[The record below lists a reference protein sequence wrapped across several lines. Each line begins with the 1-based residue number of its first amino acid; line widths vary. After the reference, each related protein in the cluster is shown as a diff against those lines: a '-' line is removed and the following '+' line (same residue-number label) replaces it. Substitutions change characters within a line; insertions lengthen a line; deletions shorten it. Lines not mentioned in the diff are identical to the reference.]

1 MATLIPALGSCVSR
15 MTPGERR
22 TAERLEQKLDADYLL
37 WYDVAVGPRH
47 QHPDFVVMHPRRG
60 ILILEVKDFRL
71 STLIQANKQ
80 TWDIHGEL
88 GPKTIPNPL
97 EQARQ
102 YAHQV
107 VNALERDPQ
116 LVQPEGRH
124 QGKLAFPWSYGV
136 APPPGGPRAAA
147 VGWAPAGRQTPSDG

>member
-15 MTPGERR
+15 MTSGERR
-22 TAERLEQKLDADYLL
+22 VAERLEQKLDGDYLL

-60 ILILEVKDFRL
+60 ILILEVKDWRL
-71 STLIQANKQ
+71 STILQANPQ
-80 TWDIHGEL
+80 TWDIHTET
-88 GPKTIPNPL
+88 GPKTLPSPL

-107 VNALERDPQ
+107 VHALERDPQ
-116 LVQPEGRH
+116 LVQPTGRH

-136 APPPGGPRAAA
+136 VLPNITRA
-147 VGWAPAGRQTPSDG
+147 QFDLSLIHI

>member
-15 MTPGERR
+15 MTSGERR
-22 TAERLEQKLDADYLL
+22 VAGRLEQKLDSDYLL
-37 WYDVAVGPRH
+37 WYDVAVGPKH

-60 ILILEVKDFRL
+60 VLILEVKDFRL
-71 STLIQANKQ
+71 STLQEVNKQ
-80 TWDIHGEL
+80 TWRIHSDH

-107 VNALERDPQ
+107 VHALERDPQ
-116 LVQPEGRH
+116 LVQPGGRH

-136 APPPGGPRAAA
+136 VLPNITRA
-147 VGWAPAGRQTPSDG
+147 QFD

>member
-1 MATLIPALGSCVSR
+1 MAVLIPTLGSCVAR
-15 MTPGERR
+15 MTSGERR
-22 TAERLEQKLDADYLL
+22 VAERLEQKLDADYLL

-97 EQARQ
+97 EQVPLSWVRHARD
-102 YAHQV
+102 
-107 VNALERDPQ
+107 L
-116 LVQPEGRH
+116 
-124 QGKLAFPWSYGV
+124 SI
-136 APPPGGPRAAA
+136 
-147 VGWAPAGRQTPSDG
+147 